1 MTDANV
7 FYFSTGE
14 HEALVD
20 PSVCE
25 NVNGVGGL
33 SRLDRRIYK
42 LILHYYL
49 YIYYGTRK
57 VGANI

>member
-25 NVNGVGGL
+25 NVNGVGGA
-33 SRLDRRIYK
+33 K
-42 LILHYYL
+42 LH
-49 YIYYGTRK
+49 
-57 VGANI
+57 